1 VSAPLVRWM
10 SLFVDVPPEL
20 LGSSLAFWAGVSG
33 GVPGQP
39 TGDDDEF
46 LPLEREGADACLWLQ
61 RTREGGP
68 ACHPD
73 LYVEDEEA
81 VAAHAV
87 DLGAAVTL
95 RTDNLVVLTSPGG
108 LPFCLVRYRGQHRRP
123 HPAGPD
129 GARCLVDQICF
140 DIPPDRFDD
149 EGRFWASLTGWE
161 HTDQNP
167 DDEFARLTRPDSVPF
182 AVLLQRLDDAQA
194 AVSAHLD
201 LSCEDR
207 DAVTSWHETL
217 GAQVVERCEHW
228 TVMRDPVGM
237 TYCNTG
243 RRPGDV

>member
-1 VSAPLVRWM
+1 VSGPLVRWM
-10 SLFVDVPPEL
+10 SLFVDVPPESVD
-20 LGSSLAFWAGVSG
+20 SSLAFWAELCGAELG
-33 GVPGQP
+33 RPA
-39 TGDDDEF
+39 GDHGEF

-61 RTREGGP
+61 RTGEGGP
-68 ACHPD
+68 ACHLD

-87 DLGAAVTL
+87 DLGADITL
-95 RTDNLVVLTSPGG
+95 RSDGLVVLTSPGG
-108 LPFCLVRYRGQHRRP
+108 MPFCLVRHRGQHRLP
-123 HPAGPD
+123 QPAGPH
-129 GARCLVDQICF
+129 GARCLVDQICL

-149 EGRFWASLTGWE
+149 EGRFWASLTGWH
-161 HTDQNP
+161 HTDENP
-167 DDEFARLTRPDSVPF
+167 QDEFARLTRPDGIPF
-182 AVLLQRLDDAQA
+182 AVLLQRLDDDQP

-207 DAVTSWHETL
+207 DAVVSWHESL

-243 RRPGDV
+243 RHPGDV